1 MTIKTIGRHERLYV
15 STNESGEQTV
25 SNTPTPGAELL
36 KPGSRGHFDA
46 ARIYS
51 RLLTAG
57 RIARTSRKSKAQ
69 VYSESFGCVLPSL
82 GFNIR

>member
-1 MTIKTIGRHERLYV
+1 MTKTHLDRRERLYL
-15 STNESGEQTV
+15 STNETGAQTV
-25 SNTPTPGAELL
+25 SNTPTPGSELL

-57 RIARTSRKSKAQ
+57 RIARTCSKSKAQ